1 MIKRDVVLVLAP
13 HTDDGELGCGGT
25 IARFIEEGKLIYYAA
40 FSTAADSVPDGF
52 PPNILEKEVR
62 SATHTLGIPEE
73 HLFLFDYQV
82 RKLEYQRQDVLEDMI
97 KLKEKIDP
105 EIVFLPCANDLHQ
118 DHITVY
124 NEGLRAF
131 KHCTVLGYELPWNN
145 ITFHTRHF
153 VFLEKRHLA
162 KKFEALRCYCSQ
174 KNRHYVNEDFIYGLA
189 RTRGVQ
195 LGTQFAEAFDVI
207 RWVLA

>member
-1 MIKRDVVLVLAP
+1 MVSNDVVLILAP

-25 IARFIEEGKLIYYAA
+25 IARFVEEGKTIYYAA
-40 FSTAADSVPDGF
+40 FSTAADSVPPPF
-52 PPNILEKEVR
+52 PPNILEEEVKK
-62 SATHTLGIPEE
+62 ATKVLGIPEQN
-73 HLFLFDYQV
+73 LILFDYQV
-82 RKLEYQRQDVLEDMI
+82 RKLEYRRQDVLEDMI
-97 KLKEKIDP
+97 QLKEKIDP
-105 EIVFLPCANDLHQ
+105 DIVFLPCVNDLHQ
-118 DHITVY
+118 DHITIY

-153 VFLEKRHLA
+153 VFLQEHHVA
-162 KKFEALRCYCSQ
+162 KKYEALRCYCSQ
-174 KNRHYVNEDFIYGLA
+174 KDRHYVDKDFIFGLA

-195 LGTQFAEAFDVI
+195 LGTDYAEAFDVI

>member
-25 IARFIEEGKLIYYAA
+25 IARFVEEGKLIYYAA
-40 FSTAADSVPDGF
+40 FSTASDSVPQPF
-52 PPNILEKEVR
+52 PPDILEKEVR
-62 SATHTLGIPEE
+62 EATRTLGIPEQN
-73 HLFLFDYQV
+73 LFLFDYQV
-82 RKLEYQRQDVLEDMI
+82 RKLEYQRQEVLEDLI
-97 KLKEKIDP
+97 KLKRKIDP

-118 DHITVY
+118 DHITIY

-131 KHCTVLGYELPWNN
+131 RQCTVLGYELPWNN

-153 VFLEKRHLA
+153 VFLEERHVE

-174 KNRHYVNEDFIYGLA
+174 LNRHYVDRDFIYGLA

-195 LGTQFAEAFDVI
+195 LGTEYAEAFDVI